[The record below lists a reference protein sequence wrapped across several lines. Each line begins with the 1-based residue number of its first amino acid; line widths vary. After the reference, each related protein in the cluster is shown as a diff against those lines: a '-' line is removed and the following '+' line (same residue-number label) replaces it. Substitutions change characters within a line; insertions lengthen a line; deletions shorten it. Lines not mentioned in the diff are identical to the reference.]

1 MDLDPKIKRL
11 VDYTLKDLFSDN
23 KWIEQV
29 EKKRKNKIKYIFFIC
44 KFYLNSCE

>member
-23 KWIEQV
+23 KWIKQV
-29 EKKRKNKIKYIFFIC
+29 EKKEKRKLNIFFL
-44 KFYLNSCE
+44 FVNFT